1 MRPSSDPA
9 RDGPPIRGRRPSPG
23 LREARRTE
31 IIESAYTVLTENGYE
46 RTLMSDIA
54 RHAGVG
60 NGTIYRY
67 FDSKRELADHVFDY
81 AVAKAARAL
90 DIDSLTN
97 DSEIE
102 DGAAADL
109 IAAIGTRLF
118 ALVDDD
124 PAIIRVLTV
133 ESSAI
138 DAELRWR
145 VAGLSAAIDGALAQL
160 FERFSG
166 HPDADRGIWP
176 TLGRLV
182 VGTAGPALAMSMEG
196 DHSADTRAEF
206 LATMSAVAGRGL
218 FDLAGGGH
226 TEESGA

>member
-1 MRPSSDPA
+1 M
-9 RDGPPIRGRRPSPG
+9 
-23 LREARRTE
+23 
-31 IIESAYTVLTENGYE
+31 LTENGYD

-60 NGTIYRY
+60 NGTVYRY

-81 AVAKAARAL
+81 AIAKATEAL
-90 DIDSLTN
+90 DIDSLADEVATA
-97 DSEIE
+97 
-102 DGAAADL
+102 DGNLAEL

-118 ALVDDD
+118 TLVDND

-145 VAGLSAAIDGALAQL
+145 VAGLSAVIDGALAQL

-166 HPDADRGIWP
+166 RPDVDRDVWA

-182 VGTAGPALAMSMEG
+182 VGTAGPGLAMSMEG
-196 DHSADTRAEF
+196 DNSADTRAEL
-206 LATMSAVAGRGL
+206 LATMTSVAGRGL
-218 FDLAGGGH
+218 FDLAKVDS
-226 TEESGA
+226 EEIRA